1 MNWLAKINLN
11 VVVQRLGPF
20 KSALF
25 LILLISLCLFVGYRL
40 GNYYHQHQA
49 AKLNQQQSRLD
60 TLYEEQAKLLE
71 RIHTLEVELTVEQMA
86 NQQAQEMLKQTAQE
100 HYEDK
105 KQLAFY
111 EKVMAPEKQ
120 ADGLVIDNVKIIATQ
135 SLHHYQ
141 FQVALVQQQ
150 LKRRHTKG
158 FIDLVIAGS
167 LNNKPTQLK
176 LSEVASLTKKQL
188 SFNFQYFQII
198 SGELTLPENFIPEQI
213 IVSATLPKAR
223 WQKYFKL
230 DKSFTWQLDEK
241 L

>member
-25 LILLISLCLFVGYRL
+25 LILLISLCLFVGYRV
-40 GNYYHQHQA
+40 GNYYHQHQEA
-49 AKLNQQQSRLD
+49 RLNQQQSRLD
-60 TLYEEQAKLLE
+60 ALYEEQAKLLE

-86 NQQAQEMLKQTAQE
+86 NQQAQEILKQTAQE

-120 ADGLVIDNVKIIATQ
+120 ADGLVIDNVKVIATQ
-135 SLHHYQ
+135 SPNHYQ

-167 LNNKPTQLK
+167 LDNKPAQLK

-213 IVSATLPKAR
+213 VVSATLPKAR

-230 DKSFTWQLDEK
+230 DKSFAWQLDEK